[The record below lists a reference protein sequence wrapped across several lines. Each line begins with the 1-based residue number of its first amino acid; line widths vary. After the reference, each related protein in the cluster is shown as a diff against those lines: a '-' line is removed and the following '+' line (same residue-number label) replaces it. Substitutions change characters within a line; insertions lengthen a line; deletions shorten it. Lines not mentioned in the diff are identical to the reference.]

1 MRKSNSFSVV
11 GFAVIY
17 LLMLVSSCSEDQMEL
32 VETTGV
38 PPQVDNQTLS
48 GEERAIK
55 AFEVFIDDL
64 DDKVSTRAA
73 KSAKV
78 SEVKKKTT
86 DAYRGTSYVTRALG
100 TAMPVYELTLQNGDE
115 TNGFAVVAESAP
127 KLCEVMAYAPIG
139 AISDTTYNKGLATFF
154 RDLVTV
160 SDVMIEEAQKEQS
173 TLATR
178 GDIWQPYP
186 IDASFFRI
194 RGTEEFVR
202 YLTQYEMNNDAPGFP
217 YAVVD
222 YAVTTGEVIPA
233 LWNQTAPY
241 NNDVECYVTGT
252 NEKVRVGC
260 VPVACGQLMS
270 YYKKPSS
277 YDWELL
283 TATPII
289 NNNTRAA
296 TEVARLLY
304 YMHEEGGVVCVPDK
318 NQSAGSKAG
327 VRQILFNMGYNY
339 ATTRDFGVDTYAC
352 LDSIYNNVKY
362 NHPVLVVGDNN
373 ARLQKDFEAHIWVI
387 DAMITQEWWHYYAV
401 KVHSNYPPYEHHDV
415 MRERC
420 RWQFCHCNWGWGGHS
435 NGWYYMFTPEF
446 TDGKRY
452 DFKTRKDIIT
462 QIRPL

>member
-1 MRKSNSFSVV
+1 MRKNNRFSLV
-11 GFAVIY
+11 GFAAMG
-17 LLMLVSSCSEDQMEL
+17 LLLLASSCSEDQIEQMEM
-32 VETTGV
+32 TGV
-38 PPQVDNQTLS
+38 TQQDDNRTLS

-55 AFEVFIDDL
+55 AFEMFIDNL
-64 DDKVSTRAA
+64 DAKVSTRAA

-78 SEVKKKTT
+78 SGVKKKTT
-86 DAYRGTSYVTRALG
+86 DAYRGTSCVTRALG
-100 TAMPVYELTLQNGDE
+100 TAIPVYELTLQNDDE
-115 TNGFAVVAESAP
+115 TNGFAVVAASAP
-127 KLCEVMAYAPIG
+127 ELCEVMAYAPVG

-160 SDVMIEEAQKEQS
+160 SDVMIEKAQKEQS
-173 TLATR
+173 TPATR

-186 IDASFFRI
+186 IDASFFLI

-202 YLTQYEMNNDAPGFP
+202 YLTQYEMDNDTPGFP

-222 YAVTTGEVIPA
+222 YAVTTGEIVQA
-233 LWNQTAPY
+233 LWNQTVPY
-241 NNDVECYVTGT
+241 NNDMECYVTGT

-296 TEVARLLY
+296 TEVAKLLF
-304 YMHEEGGVVCVPDK
+304 YMHEEGGLSCDPDK
-318 NQSAGSKAG
+318 NESAGSTSG
-327 VRQILFNMGYNY
+327 VRQILDHMGYNY
-339 ATTRDFGVDTYAC
+339 ATTRDWGVDTYAC

-362 NHPVLVVGDNN
+362 NHPVLMIGNN
-373 ARLQKDFEAHIWVI
+373 AKSGKDHEAHIWVI
-387 DAMITQEWWHYYAV
+387 DAMITQEWWHYFAV
-401 KVHSNYPPYEHHDV
+401 KVQSNFLPYEHHDV

-435 NGWYYMFTPEF
+435 NGWYYMFTPQF
-446 TDGKRY
+446 TDGKKC
-452 DFKTRKDIIT
+452 DFKTQKDIIT